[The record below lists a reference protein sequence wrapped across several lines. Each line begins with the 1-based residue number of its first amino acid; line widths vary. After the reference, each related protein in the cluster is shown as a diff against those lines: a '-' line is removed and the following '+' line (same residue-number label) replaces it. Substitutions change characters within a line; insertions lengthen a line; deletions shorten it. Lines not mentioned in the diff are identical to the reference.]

1 MGFYRGR
8 RLRKNSIIRDMVS
21 DLKVDINSF
30 VYPIF
35 IEEGEGIRTEISSMK
50 GQYRI
55 SIDNL
60 GSELEEL
67 LRLGIRSVLL
77 FGIPKKKDEIG
88 SGAYDKYGI
97 VQEACRFIKKNYP
110 KILIITDVC
119 MCEYT
124 SHGHCGLIDKT
135 GVKNDPSKELMAKI
149 ALSHVEAG
157 ADIVAPS
164 DMMDGR
170 VEAIRKTLDENGY
183 EDTAI
188 ISYAVKYS
196 SSYYGPFRDAAD
208 SAPSFGDRKAYQM
221 DYRRKGEY
229 ILEAKADIAEGA
241 DIIMVKPG
249 LPYLDVIKDLK
260 DKIDSPIAVYNVSGE
275 YSMIK
280 AAAEKGWIDE
290 KSVVLENCYSFLRS
304 GADIIISYHAKDIA
318 RWIKGD

>member
-1 MGFYRGR
+1 MEFYRGR
-8 RLRKNSIIRDMVS
+8 RLRKNSVIRDMVS
-21 DLKVDINSF
+21 DLKIDINSF
-30 VYPIF
+30 VYPLF
-35 IEEGEGIRTEISSMK
+35 IEEGEKIKTEIPSMQ
-50 GQYRI
+50 GQYRL

-60 GSELEEL
+60 GQELDEL
-67 LRLGIRSVLL
+67 LKLGIKSVLL
-77 FGIPKKKDEIG
+77 FGIPKTKDEIG
-88 SGAYDKYGI
+88 SGAYDKDGV

-110 KILIITDVC
+110 SILIVTDVC

-124 SHGHCGLIDKT
+124 THGHCGLIDKN
-135 GVKNDPSKELMAKI
+135 GVQNDSSKNLMAKI
-149 ALSHVEAG
+149 ALSHVAAG

-170 VEAIRKTLDENGY
+170 VLAIRELLDKNGY
-183 EDTAI
+183 YDIPI

-196 SSYYGPFRDAAD
+196 SAYYGPFRDAAD
-208 SAPSFGDRKAYQM
+208 SAPAFGDRKAYQM
-221 DYRRKGEY
+221 DFRRKSEY
-229 ILEAKADIAEGA
+229 IREAIADIDEGA

-260 DKIDSPIAVYNVSGE
+260 ERIHTPIAVYNVSGE

-280 AAAEKGWIDE
+280 AASSKGWIDE
-290 KSVVLENCYSFLRS
+290 KSIVLENCYSFLRA